1 MEWQHGRGKTQPR
14 VGSSLITTSD
24 PRYNNASGGLPLSDT
39 SPDWVLSAL
48 LSGGAFILT
57 FVFADFALPV
67 AAGVSALAFA
77 GGALLFRVKPAK
89 RDEIPADL
97 ESALLEGR
105 RKLGEIRAYGRKIPD
120 APTKSKVEA
129 ISESVERIF
138 AEIRRDPV
146 DLKTARQFLSYYLD
160 STVTILDKYV
170 TISSQSVSDPG
181 IRDSLARVEC
191 LLDTINAA
199 FGKQLARLLS
209 NDLLDLDTELSL
221 LEKTLE
227 MEGLSEK

>member
-1 MEWQHGRGKTQPR
+1 MVVQGEM
-14 VGSSLITTSD
+14 
-24 PRYNNASGGLPLSDT
+24 PLSDN

-57 FVFADFALPV
+57 FVVADFALPV
-67 AAGVSALAFA
+67 AAGLSALSFA
-77 GGALLFRVKPAK
+77 GGALLFRVKPSRRIEK
-89 RDEIPADL
+89 PADL
-97 ESALLEGR
+97 ESALQEGR
-105 RKLGEIRAYGRKIPD
+105 RKLGEIKAYGRKIGD
-120 APTKSKVEA
+120 APTKAKVEA
-129 ISESVERIF
+129 ISDSVERIF

-146 DLKTARQFLSYYLD
+146 DLKIARQFLSYYLD

-170 TISSQSVSDPG
+170 TISSQTVSDPG
-181 IRDSLARVEC
+181 IRDSLARVERS
-191 LLDTINAA
+191 LDTINTA

-227 MEGLSEK
+227 MEGLSDK